1 MTIFEWCDKNPSC
14 YLSFMYVKDKVR
26 VSSLSLLTFN
36 EDLSDEDLKDPSF
49 IPFIETAK
57 RNKNVKIQI
66 NKRDW
71 PAGYKIY
78 MTCNQLKYTHAI
90 SEYNV
95 KLSDMLMYTY
105 EVLDNGIGEI
115 TDAFLGR
122 DR

>member
-1 MTIFEWCDKNPSC
+1 MTIFEWCDKNPKS
-14 YLSFMYVKDKVR
+14 YLSFRYVKDKVR

-49 IPFIETAK
+49 IPFIKTVE

-66 NKRDW
+66 NKRDV
-71 PAGYKIY
+71 PAGYQIY
-78 MTCNQLKYTHAI
+78 MSCGQLKYTRVM
-90 SEYNV
+90 SEYDI

-105 EVLDNGIGEI
+105 LIMDEAITSI

-122 DR
+122 N